1 MLEFDCDGAKV
12 KREERYTTTEK
23 KNLHAFANVC
33 LSLSYME
40 IRFELFKLWFAWGHV
55 KFVRVIIKNLEEIK
69 GQKFK

>member
-1 MLEFDCDGAKV
+1 MEPRSKGKKDIQQLK
-12 KREERYTTTEK
+12 K

-40 IRFELFKLWFAWGHV
+40 MRFELFKLWFAWGHV